1 MDKRSIKRLLRKSI
15 KPYKLFV
22 QSIYFYICRLFPLQD
37 KVIATT
43 FKGMKYGDNPQYILE
58 ELRKINGK
66 LDFVWL
72 KQRGYNYD
80 VPLWIRVVPYELKF
94 KTIFELSTAKVI
106 IDSHRFK
113 SSIRKRKGQLFIET
127 WHGGV
132 PIKKLETDVPKFRV
146 DKTLISEI
154 KTSNKLA
161 DVYISQSDLLSDVYR
176 RAFKYEG
183 PILKCGYPRNDIL
196 FKDRNGIRK
205 DIRKTYGLEENEHI
219 LLYAPS
225 FRDSFYETIDVSFYN
240 VDFDKLHESLCY
252 RFGGKWTI
260 MVRWHPLFASHIAHE
275 MKIPDNVIDATS
287 YPDMQELMMASDAL
301 LSDYSSCL
309 FDAALIDIP
318 CFIFATDFEAYK
330 ADRGVYFELDEL
342 PFPHS
347 CDNEGLAKIVAS
359 FDEKEYKENVTRFFD
374 QIGLVETGHAGK
386 DIAER
391 IIQFIDG
398 KTVGWDN

>member
-1 MDKRSIKRLLRKSI
+1 MDKRSIKRFLRKSI

-66 LDFVWL
+66 LDFIWL
-72 KQRGYNYD
+72 KQRGYNYE
-80 VPLWIRVVPYELKF
+80 VPSWIRIVPYELKF
-94 KTIFELSTAKVI
+94 KTIYEISTAKVI

-132 PIKKLETDVPKFRV
+132 AIKKLETDVPKFCV

-154 KTSNKLA
+154 KTSNKLV
-161 DVYISQSDLLSDVYR
+161 DVYISQSDLLSSIYR

-183 PILKCGYPRNDIL
+183 PIFKCGYPKNDIL
-196 FKDRNGIRK
+196 FTDRNEKRK
-205 DIRKTYGLEENEHI
+205 DIRRTYGLEENEQI
-219 LLYAPS
+219 MLYAPS

-275 MKIPDNVIDATS
+275 MNIPDYVIDATS

>member
-1 MDKRSIKRLLRKSI
+1 MDKRSIKRFLRKSI

-58 ELRKINGK
+58 ELRKINDK

-80 VPLWIRVVPYELKF
+80 VPSWIRIVPYELKF
-94 KTIFELSTAKVI
+94 KTIYEISTAKVI

-146 DKTLISEI
+146 DKTLTSEI

-161 DVYISQSDLLSDVYR
+161 DVYISQSDLLSSVYR
-176 RAFKYEG
+176 RAFKYNG
-183 PILKCGYPRNDIL
+183 PIYKCGYPRNDIL
-196 FKDRNGIRK
+196 FKDMSGIRK
-205 DIRKTYGLEENEHI
+205 EIRVLYGLEDERI
-219 LLYAPS
+219 VLYAPT
-225 FRDSFYETIDVSFYN
+225 FRDGFSETIDVSIYN
-240 VDFDKLHESLCY
+240 IDYKRLLQSLVE
-252 RFGGKWTI
+252 RLGGKWKI
-260 MVRWHPLFASHIAHE
+260 LVKRHPLYASHISHNSE
-275 MKIPDNVIDATS
+275 IPSFVIDATT
-287 YPDMQELMMASDAL
+287 YPDIQHLIMASDAL
-301 LSDYSSCL
+301 ISDYSSCM
-309 FDAALIDIP
+309 FDAALINIP
-318 CFIFATDFEAYK
+318 CFIYATDFEEYK

-342 PFPHS
+342 PFSHS
-347 CDNEGLAKIVAS
+347 YDNNGLVEIIRS
-359 FDEKEYKENVTRFFD
+359 FDKEKYRENVARFFKK
-374 QIGLVETGHAGK
+374 IGLVETGHAGK
-386 DIAER
+386 DIAKK
-391 IIQFIDG
+391 IKNHIDG
-398 KTVGWDN
+398 QTIRWE